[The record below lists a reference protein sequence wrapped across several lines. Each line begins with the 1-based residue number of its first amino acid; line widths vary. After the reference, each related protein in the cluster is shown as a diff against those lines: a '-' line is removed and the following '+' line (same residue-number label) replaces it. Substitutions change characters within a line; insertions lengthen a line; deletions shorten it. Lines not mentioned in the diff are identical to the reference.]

1 MIYFVGNSPLIDC
14 DCKPASIDDVINYCQ
29 NKKFIGIDTETS
41 GVDYNGDKVIMV
53 QIGDEHNQFVIDTR
67 YVSIIPLKH
76 ILESE
81 THLLLGHNIKFD
93 YKFLLSNFGIRLR
106 NVWDTMLAE
115 CVIHCGKIK
124 PGYSLLDTVK
134 RYLHVELNKETRS
147 QFTKLQSGE
156 PYTNEQILYG
166 AKDVEY
172 LVRIMKCQ
180 QDIIKE
186 LDLEKVI
193 QLENKA
199 TLAFAEIE
207 YNGLYLNQEEWRKL
221 AINAVN
227 STVEKEEEL
236 DQLVINDIKLHKFKL
251 PGIQKDLFGGKE
263 REVNVKWSSFAQVK
277 NVLQELDSTLTDTS
291 VRELYKRRNQHPI
304 IDTVINYRKEAKLV
318 TTYGLDFLRYVN
330 KHTQRVHTVFW
341 QILNTGRVS
350 SGMKGRYSYQDYPN
364 MQNIPAR
371 EEYRNCFQ
379 AEPGWKIITMDYS
392 GQELRLIAEGPQ
404 DPVWLNAF
412 RNGEDVHGKVASMV
426 FDVDISKVKSK
437 PKFLKGKSYR
447 DVAKTINFG
456 LAYGM
461 SYFKLADTLDIPE
474 EKAKEFIDKYFNAL
488 PKIKSFLTALGNYGK
503 KYGHIKTFKPFRRIR
518 WFEDHKNLSTLDRK
532 HKFQRLGEIERASKN
547 TPIQGSGAD
556 MIKLA
561 LSLLLKKINKD
572 NLHDK
577 VRLVTQVHDE
587 IGCEVKEDF
596 IDEWVNIQQSLMME
610 AGAEICKS
618 VDMIVDYSVTDK
630 WSK

>member
-1 MIYFVGNSPLIDC
+1 MIYFVGNSPLLDC
-14 DCKPASIDDVINYCQ
+14 NCKPASIDDVVRYCE
-29 NKKFIGIDTETS
+29 KLKYIAIDTETS
-41 GVDYNGDKVIMV
+41 GVDYNKDKVIML

-81 THLLLGHNIKFD
+81 IHLLLGHNIKFD

-115 CVIHCGKIK
+115 CVIKCGKVK
-124 PGYSLLDTVK
+124 PGYSLLDVTK
-134 RYLHVELNKETRS
+134 RYLDIELNKDTRS

-156 PYTNEQILYG
+156 PYTEEQIEYG

-172 LVRIMKCQ
+172 LIPIMDKQ
-180 QDIIKE
+180 VDIIIE
-186 LDLEKVI
+186 LNLSELIDLE
-193 QLENKA
+193 NSA

-207 YNGLYLNQEEWRKL
+207 YNGLKLNQEAWRKL
-221 AINAVN
+221 AIDAVN
-227 STVEKEEEL
+227 SSVKKEDDL
-236 DQLVINDIKLHKFKL
+236 DNMLLKDDRLSKFVL
-251 PGIQKDLFGGKE
+251 PGVQTDMFGGKE
-263 REVNVKWSSFAQVK
+263 KETSIKWSSPTQVK
-277 NVLQELDSTLTDTS
+277 KVLLALDPTLEDTS
-291 VRELYKRRNQHPI
+291 MRELYKRREQYPI
-304 IDTVINYRKEAKLV
+304 IETIIDYRKECKLA

-330 KHTQRVHTVFW
+330 KTSQRVHTVFW

-350 SGMKGRYSYQDYPN
+350 SGMKGKFSYQDYPN

-371 EEYRNCFQ
+371 EEYRNCFE

-392 GQELRLIAEGPQ
+392 GQELRLIAQGSQ
-404 DPVWLNAF
+404 DPTWLSAF
-412 RNGEDVHGKVASMV
+412 KNGEDVHGKVASMV
-426 FDVDISKVKSK
+426 FDVDISKVKRK

-461 SYFKLADTLDIPE
+461 SYYKLADTLDISQ
-474 EKAKEFIDKYFNAL
+474 EKAKEFIDKYFSAL
-488 PKIKSFLTALGNYGK
+488 PKIKAFLTALGNYGK
-503 KYGHIKTFKPFRRIR
+503 KHGHIKTFAPFRRIR
-518 WFEDHKNLSTLDRK
+518 WFEDHENLDNLDRK
-532 HKFQRLGEIERASKN
+532 HKFHRLGEIERASKN

-556 MIKLA
+556 MIKYA
-561 LSLLLKKINKD
+561 LSLLLEHIND
-572 NLHDK
+572 CNLHDK

-587 IGCEVKEDF
+587 IGCEVREDF
-596 IDEWVNIQQSLMME
+596 VDNWVETQKFIME
-610 AGAEICKS
+610 LAGKKICKD
-618 VDMIVDYSVTDK
+618 VAMIVDYSVTDK